1 MRHLSSILISCAFL
15 ATIVTANA
23 QGIDDTLYDGLK
35 GMIGSEV
42 RAACAPGSSITEQEG
57 TWSLASNG
65 NVIVRLGGF
74 DCKWEFVNHFFC
86 GARAC
91 TTREYEVAGSDIRL
105 VREYLE

>member
-91 TTREYEVAGSDIRL
+91 TTREYEVSGSDVRL